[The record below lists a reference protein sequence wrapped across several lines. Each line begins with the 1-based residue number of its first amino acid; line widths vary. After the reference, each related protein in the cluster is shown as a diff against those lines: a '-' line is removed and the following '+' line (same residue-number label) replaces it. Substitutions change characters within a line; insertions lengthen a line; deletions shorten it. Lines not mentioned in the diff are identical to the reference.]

1 MDLIHFLKE
10 HTPRWLE
17 GNGQY
22 PEMVVST
29 RCRLARNL
37 EVFPFPHMLDEKQ
50 RDEVWETVMDV
61 VQGIPH
67 MQEPRVFQVLELS
80 ELERAFL
87 VERRLASVDLVRSMT
102 RGTGGVVSSD
112 ETVSLMIN
120 EEDHLRL
127 QVILPGFQ
135 LDEAWATLS
144 ELDRDMG
151 SKVEYAYSGDFG
163 FLTTHPSNLG
173 LALRCSVLLHL
184 PGIVLSR
191 KLEAFAR
198 LLADRQ
204 LLLRGFYGEWSRA
217 LGNMFQVSS
226 RRTLGV
232 TEEDMLDEFRL
243 AVIQILNMEKEAREE
258 LQKEHKTALE
268 DKIYRSLAILKS
280 ARMITFQEA
289 SLHLSFLRLGVGLGL
304 LLDLPVQVLN
314 EMLMFGQ
321 PAHLQILYDHSMDSE
336 ERDVLRARYFRTK
349 LTSLHLT

>member
-1 MDLIHFLKE
+1 MDLIRILKE
-10 HTPRWLE
+10 RTPTWLE

-37 EVFPFPHMLDEKQ
+37 EVFPFPHMLEEKQ
-50 RDEVWETVMDV
+50 RDEVWDTVMDV
-61 VQGIPH
+61 VRGIPLFEEH
-67 MQEPRVFQVLELS
+67 WTYQVLELS

-87 VERRLASVDLVRSMT
+87 VERRLASVDLVRTMT
-102 RGTGGVVSSD
+102 SGTGGVVAPD
-112 ETVSLMIN
+112 ERVSLMIN

-135 LDEAWATLS
+135 LDKAWEILHT
-144 ELDRDMG
+144 LDRDLG
-151 SKVEYAYSGDFG
+151 AKVEYAYSGDFG

-173 LALRCSVLLHL
+173 LAMRCSVLLHL

-198 LLADRQ
+198 LLAEKQ

-217 LGNMFQVSS
+217 LGNMFQISS
-226 RRTLGV
+226 RKTLGLS
-232 TEEDMLDEFRL
+232 EEDMLDAFRL

-258 LQKEHKTALE
+258 LLKEHRTALE
-268 DKIYRSLAILKS
+268 DKIFRSLAILKS
-280 ARMITFQEA
+280 ARMIHFQEA

-304 LLDLPVQVLN
+304 LLDIPVQVLN

-321 PAHLQILYDHSMDSE
+321 PAHLQILYDHTMDSE

-349 LTSLHLT
+349 LTATGLA